1 MTMKKIFLGF
11 FALLSFTTSVLA
23 DGLTVPTVS
32 IQPGKASS
40 VQVSLNNSGESY
52 RAVLFTLTLPA
63 GISVV
68 SDEFGEPVITADAVV
83 AAAGYSVSA
92 NQLTD
97 ASYRF
102 AVVSTSGDE
111 IIPAACGP
119 LFTFTIKAEATM
131 ATGTE
136 LTATLSE
143 IKLTDAWAVDHD
155 AEDVTFS
162 VTTNDGRI
170 VLDENATA
178 VPEASEEN
186 AKVRVLRTI
195 NADEWST
202 LVLPFDMTEAQ
213 VKAAFGDD
221 VQIAEYIDHEM
232 NGDGTQLTVNFDN
245 ANLAE
250 DGLMANNPYIIKTSS
265 SITEFTV
272 DGVTIA
278 PDEEGAIAEYTNGR
292 SGSRKVVYGTF
303 RGTYHAQTAVPNNC
317 LFLSGNQFWYSKG
330 LTKMKAFRAYFD
342 FADVL
347 TEVENAGARIAL
359 NFNDSEATGISQID
373 NQQSVNREYYD
384 LQGRSVVKP
393 DNGIYIRDGRKVI
406 IK

>member
-32 IQPGKASS
+32 IQPGKTAS

-63 GISVV
+63 GINVE

-195 NADEWST
+195 KANEWST
-202 LVLPFDMTEAQ
+202 ICLPFDMTEAQ

-221 VQIAEYIDHEM
+221 VQLCSFKSWETTEYDA
-232 NGDGTQLTVNFDN
+232 DDN
-245 ANLAE
+245 ATAITVSFASE
-250 DGLMANNPYIIKTSS
+250 TSISANVPYIIKLTNAIS
-265 SITEFTV
+265 EFLV
-272 DGVTIA
+272 DGVTIE
-278 PDEEGAIAEYTNGR
+278 PEDEPSVTVGKKSKGTL
-292 SGSRKVVYGTF
+292 GSFTGSY
-303 RGTYHAQTAVPNNC
+303 VPVTIEDEC
-317 LFLSGNQFWYSKG
+317 LFLSGNNFWYSVG
-330 LTKMKAFRAYFD
+330 STKMKGFRAYFY
-342 FADVL
+342 FQDVL
-347 TEVENAGARIAL
+347 ASYSGGSNARIAMA
-359 NFNDSEATGISQID
+359 FNSETTGIDENSLHTTD
-373 NQQSVNREYYD
+373 NGYYYD
-384 LQGRSVVKP
+384 LQGRRVATP
-393 DNGIYIRDGRKVI
+393 AHGLYIRGGKAVI
-406 IK
+406 VK